1 MTDTTGQGPDRA
13 ARPTGLPPALPGT
26 PGDSEVHLL
35 DRLGVVYRYRHII
48 VTALILVMVATIV
61 QTYTT
66 VRLYRSS
73 ARVLIEEDR
82 SPVPGLQA
90 ADYYYW
96 QDPEVYKNTQYA
108 ILNSRDLA
116 RKVVQRLDLAS
127 SPLFQRRRGGPAGV
141 RGMIGRV
148 RERLTGLASSW
159 WSGPPAVPGEPL
171 SPDETAA
178 EAALVSAFQAG
189 VRIEPEPASQLANVV
204 YIATDPAFAAMA
216 ANTLAETYV
225 EQNLEVKQQ
234 NTRKTLDWLAE
245 QIAEREQALQASEQ
259 ALVDYREAND
269 AVSLDN
275 NVVANRLNYF
285 NDQMNQARTRRAQR
299 ESLYNQIKDLKA
311 DDPAAETFPVLAQN
325 GNIQRLRLEIA
336 ALEQDKLALSQRYLE
351 QHPEMVK
358 TTSQIEDVKNRL
370 QIEIGTVVE
379 SVRQDY
385 ETALAD
391 EKRLQAAYT
400 QTEREAQ
407 QLNRKSI
414 DYSVLQNQ
422 NKTNRD
428 IYEQLLTQQQELKV
442 ASNSRTNNVRM
453 AERAEAPAA
462 PFTPNVM
469 RNLVVGFAIGIAI
482 GVLLAFGLDYLDDTI
497 KTPEDIT
504 RRLNVP
510 FLGLVPA
517 VRGDRL
523 PVLSGPVPHDFGEA
537 YRALRTSLVFT
548 SGGETT
554 RLIAVTSSQP
564 LEGKTTTACNLALVL
579 ALGGSRVLLVDADLR
594 RPSVHRALGLHNG
607 IGLSH
612 VLVAQA
618 RVREAVQRT
627 EDPNFYVMTAGRTP
641 PNPSELLASE
651 RMRILLANLGAGPF
665 DWVIIDTPPVLAVTD
680 AVVLAP
686 YVSGVTFVFGAE
698 MTRLR
703 LAERAVQTL
712 MVSRPKIVGAV
723 LNRVNF
729 DRNKYYYSRYY
740 GYQYKSYYG
749 QAPANA

>member
-1 MTDTTGQGPDRA
+1 MTDTPGQGSERS
-13 ARPTGLPPALPGT
+13 ARPAGLPPGFPGA
-26 PGDSEVHLL
+26 PADGDVHLL

-48 VTALILVMVATIV
+48 VTALVLVMAATIV

-66 VRLYRSS
+66 VPLYRAS

-82 SPVPGLQA
+82 APVPGLQA
-90 ADYYYW
+90 AEYYYW

-116 RKVVQRLDLAS
+116 RKVVRKLDLAS
-127 SPLFQRRRGGPAGV
+127 SPLFARRSGGAGGV
-141 RGMIGRV
+141 RGILGRA
-148 RERLTGLASSW
+148 RDRATGLVSSW
-159 WSGPPAVPGEPL
+159 WSRGPAAPVEPPA
-171 SPDETAA
+171 PDETAA
-178 EAALVSAFQAG
+178 EAALVGAFQAG
-189 VRIEPEPASQLANVV
+189 VRVEPEPASQLANVV
-204 YIATDPAFAAMA
+204 YVATDPAFAALA

-245 QIAEREQALQASEQ
+245 QIAERERAIQASEQ

-269 AVSLDN
+269 AVSLDS

-285 NDQMNQARTRRAQR
+285 NDQVSQARTRRAQR

-311 DDPAAETFPVLAQN
+311 DDPAAETFPILAQN
-325 GNIQRLRLEIA
+325 GNIQRLRLELSR
-336 ALEQDKLALSQRYLE
+336 LEQDKLAMGQRYLE
-351 QHPEMVK
+351 QHPEMLKVN
-358 TTSQIEDVKNRL
+358 SQIEDARNRL
-370 QIEIGTVVE
+370 QLEIGTVVE

-385 ETALAD
+385 ETARAD
-391 EKRLQAAYT
+391 EQRLQGAYA

-428 IYEQLLTQQQELKV
+428 IYEQLLQQQQELKV

-462 PFTPNVM
+462 PFTPNVT

-482 GVLLAFGLDYLDDTI
+482 GILLAFGLDYLDDTI

-504 RRLNVP
+504 RRLNIP

-594 RPSVHRALGLHNG
+594 RPSVHRALGMHNG

-618 RVREAVQRT
+618 RVREAIQRT

-641 PNPSELLASE
+641 PNPSELLASD
-651 RMRILLANLGAGPF
+651 RMRTLLANLAAGPF
-665 DWVIIDTPPVLAVTD
+665 DWVILDTPPVLAVTD
-680 AVVLAP
+680 AVVLTP
-686 YVSGVTFVFGAE
+686 YVSGVVFVFGAE

-703 LAERAVQTL
+703 LAQRAVQTL
-712 MVSRPKIVGAV
+712 MVSKPKIVGAV